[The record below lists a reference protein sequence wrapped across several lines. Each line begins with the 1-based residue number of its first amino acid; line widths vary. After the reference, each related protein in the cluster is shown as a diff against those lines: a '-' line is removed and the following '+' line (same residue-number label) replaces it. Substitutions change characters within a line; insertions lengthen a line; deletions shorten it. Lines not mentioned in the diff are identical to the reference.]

1 MRSLEGLMSGVC
13 SGLEDINCATN
24 AAAPV
29 DASNVSVIAVNGNR
43 FL

>member
-1 MRSLEGLMSGVC
+1 MRSLEGLMSGVG
-13 SGLEDINCATN
+13 SGLEYVIRATK